1 MSTMTGLIPGCSH
14 RHIRAFE
21 SEVNPRFAKK
31 RLRVRAAMMT
41 TPIRRLP
48 MGQKL
53 VKASQLPDAGHAE
66 QHEQRPAL
74 QDSASQDQNSSKEWM
89 FERCVATLNTCGVE
103 LGENLGPLE

>member
-1 MSTMTGLIPGCSH
+1 MSTMTGLIPGCCH

-31 RLRVRAAMMT
+31 RLRVRAAMTT
-41 TPIRRLP
+41 TPVGCLP

-53 VKASQLPDAGHAE
+53 VKASELPGHAE
-66 QHEQRPAL
+66 QNKQRPAL
-74 QDSASQDQNSSKEWM
+74 EDSASQDQDSSKESM
-89 FERCVATLNTCGVE
+89 FKRCVATLNTCGVE